1 MLPLKKVLCPL
12 DFSEHS
18 LKALDSA
25 KELAD
30 KFNAELHL
38 VNVIAP
44 FPVLPASP
52 HPVGFNVQSYEKELE
67 ENSNEQLEKIIKEN
81 VEGPDNV
88 KHAILKGDAAHEI
101 IKYAKEEDIDLIVL
115 STHGT
120 GALKHLIFGSVA
132 EKVLRHSECPVLTI
146 RIF

>member
-1 MLPLKKVLCPL
+1 MLPLKKILCPL
-12 DFSEHS
+12 DFSGHS

-67 ENSNEQLEKIIKEN
+67 ENSKEQLEKVIKEKID
-81 VEGPDNV
+81 GQFAV
-88 KHAILKGDAAHEI
+88 KNTILKGDAAHEI
-101 IKYAKEEDIDLIVL
+101 IKYAN
-115 STHGT
+115 
-120 GALKHLIFGSVA
+120 
-132 EKVLRHSECPVLTI
+132 
-146 RIF
+146 